1 LLCFHAYYKNS
12 KYWPAGDKEAPTA
25 FQESIRTMM
34 RQVNTTL
41 DRGENTNNW
50 NIQKFHEI
58 LHLTKQITEYGNVC
72 NTDAGFGERGLKSW
86 AKRPGRR
93 ALKGSTDV
101 FTESTVKRVREHVC
115 LRKAAHKVCEKENAY
130 ELDGYNSD
138 DSDFSTSPSDFRHDV
153 VSSSEESEADGNY
166 RDVLLETSNCFVN
179 RHKFLVECEISS
191 NPCEV
196 TVSVTTM
203 PYVQTKVPLE
213 LSQDVLDILDAE
225 YYGGV
230 NDEMNT
236 LSKRVIP
243 VYTEIKLANKQ
254 ILRAHPNYCGAGPI
268 YDFAVIPA
276 DNWEDTQQ
284 DDILKT
290 KHEYPTES
298 HTDSHISNLF
308 PNHAPCR
315 LLAFYKDPIDG
326 VPKALVH
333 RCARRTDWNIKRDSV
348 LIESW
353 TLEAETHKL
362 YKGQDGA
369 LYEKK
374 PSGSGYHEVICLRP
388 TYRTV
393 PITAIKCGI
402 WAVPDTDIFADFQPI
417 RKDSFHIMVVKDR
430 ASFWADEW
438 FTWSD

>member
-1 LLCFHAYYKNS
+1 
-12 KYWPAGDKEAPTA
+12 
-25 FQESIRTMM
+25 
-34 RQVNTTL
+34 
-41 DRGENTNNW
+41 
-50 NIQKFHEI
+50 
-58 LHLTKQITEYGNVC
+58 
-72 NTDAGFGERGLKSW
+72 
-86 AKRPGRR
+86 
-93 ALKGSTDV
+93 
-101 FTESTVKRVREHVC
+101 VKRVREHVC
-115 LRKAAHKVCEKENAY
+115 LRKAAHKVCKKENAY
-130 ELDGYNSD
+130 ELDCYNGD
-138 DSDFSTSPSDFRHDV
+138 DCDFLTSPSDVRHDV
-153 VSSSEESEADGNY
+153 VFSSDESEADGN
-166 RDVLLETSNCFVN
+166 RGDVHETSNCFVN
-179 RHKFLVECEISS
+179 RHKFLIECEISS
-191 NPCEV
+191 HPCEV

-203 PYVQTKVPLE
+203 PYVNTKVPLE

-230 NDEMNT
+230 NDDMNT

-243 VYTEIKLANKQ
+243 VYTEMELSNGQ
-254 ILRAHPNYCGAGPI
+254 ILRAHPNYCGAGPV

-276 DNWEDTQQ
+276 DNWEDTEQ
-284 DDILKT
+284 DEILKT
-290 KHEYPTES
+290 NNEYKIES
-298 HTDSHISNLF
+298 QNDSHISNLF

-326 VPKALVH
+326 LPKALVH
-333 RCARRTDWNIKRDSV
+333 RCAPRTDWNIKQDSV

-353 TLEAETHKL
+353 TLEAERKKL

-374 PSGSGYHEVICLRP
+374 PSGSGYHEVHCLRP

-393 PITAIKCGI
+393 PIAAIKCGI
-402 WAVPDTDIFADFQPI
+402 WAVPDTDVFADFQPI